1 MPSAEAETEAPENA
15 DANGGGDAPAG
26 DADVTGAPDPLRA
39 TMVDLL
45 RAGLAE
51 GGHDDAIVDVVA
63 QPGRDLWVRVRTD
76 AWLRAGEVAR
86 DRLGCTYFSFLSV
99 IDWLPSPFGR
109 SMDAEADRVVSGEPR
124 SDPGPMTHGY
134 TGGDTRFQV
143 FARLMSVRDKVG
155 ITLKADVP
163 DDTQTIDSWSSLF
176 GGANWHEREAWEMF
190 GVRFAGHPN
199 LRKLYLPTD
208 FEGHPLRKDFPLLA
222 RIVKPWPGIVDV
234 EGMPGVADDEGGE

>member
-1 MPSAEAETEAPENA
+1 LPSAEAETEAPEGA
-15 DANGGGDAPAG
+15 AGVDGDAA
-26 DADVTGAPDPLRA
+26 GAPDPLRA

-51 GGHDDAIVDVVA
+51 IGHGDGVLDVVA
-63 QPGRDLWVRVRTD
+63 QPGRDLWVRVHTD
-76 AWLRAGEVAR
+76 AWLAAGEVAR
-86 DRLGCTYFSFLSV
+86 DRLGCSYFCFLSV

-155 ITLKADVP
+155 LTLKVDVP
-163 DDTQTIDSWSSLF
+163 DDTQTVDSWSSLY

-199 LRKLYLPTD
+199 LRRLYLPTD

-234 EGMPGVADDEGGE
+234 EPLPGDDDAAEEADS